1 MHRCLKIAIKPSR
14 ELRWLCFNA
23 GKLFNCANYLIKTGS
38 AKPNIYDL
46 YNKLSSNFFKLNLH
60 SQTTTKVF
68 SHVFRGWLNF
78 FDYLKNPHKYPHPV
92 KPPKFKNKK
101 NCFHIVSFPRKN
113 VKIDGS
119 TITLCYPKNHRI
131 GKGRRKKSD
140 LNFISINTN
149 LDLSQLDVSEVNI
162 VPKYGKFFELQII
175 YKKKKKKEKKKE
187 EGKEKKGIN
196 INAPITNHS
205 NDVSFDNEKD
215 KDEEREINLVCRKK
229 IRSMALDPGVSNFFS
244 VVIEGVKKGFLIDGK
259 IWKSLTT
266 FRLKKISELKS
277 RLDNILN
284 KAKKMAQESLIFLFP
299 APYFLVHRLEEKIC
313 RLWYKIAKVNEDFAH
328 RVAKYILA
336 LALKYNV
343 KEIVIGD
350 GFRNKNKPSGMM
362 DIANQLWHLA
372 PHGKV
377 VEYLKYLCKEHKIKV
392 KIKDER
398 YSSGVDS
405 TGGAVSK
412 TKTKTKTR
420 RGIRKKIKEYTPE
433 RRISRGLYK
442 SSCGIVNA
450 DINAARNIGG
460 IIGKEGLREVER
472 IYLYQKRKRNKGM
485 GGREEKEKERKSK
498 RKGSPVERVE
508 AVAVAGGSKVRLVFE
523 PERINLS

>member
-14 ELRWLCFNA
+14 EIRWLCFNA

-68 SHVFRGWLNF
+68 SHVVRGWLNF
-78 FDYLKNPHKYPHPV
+78 FDYLKNPQKYPHPV
-92 KPPKFKNKK
+92 KPPKFKSKR
-101 NCFHIVSFPRKN
+101 NCFHIVSFPRKY

-119 TITLCYPKNHRI
+119 TITLCYPKNHKT

-175 YKKKKKKEKKKE
+175 YKKKKKREKKKE

-196 INAPITNHS
+196 ALITNHS
-205 NDVSFDNEKD
+205 NDVGNNNYK
-215 KDEEREINLVCRKK
+215 KEINLVCRKK
-229 IRSMALDPGVSNFFS
+229 IRKMALDPGVSNFFS

-266 FRLKKISELKS
+266 FRLKTISKLKS
-277 RLDNILN
+277 RLDSILN

-299 APYFLVHRLEEKIC
+299 APYFLVHRLEEKIF
-313 RLWYKIAKVNEDFAH
+313 RLWYKVAKVNEDFAH
-328 RVAKYILA
+328 KVAKYILA

-350 GFRNKNKPSGMM
+350 GFRNKNKPSGMR

-405 TGGAVSK
+405 TGSAV
-412 TKTKTKTR
+412 TKTKTR
-420 RGIRKKIKEYTPE
+420 KGMIKKEYTPE

-442 SSCGIVNA
+442 SSCGILNA

-460 IIGKEGLREVER
+460 IRGKEGLDDVER
-472 IYLYQKRKRNKGM
+472 VYVYQKKRGNKGIVE
-485 GGREEKEKERKSK
+485 REGKGSESKS
-498 RKGSPVERVE
+498 KGSPVERVD
-508 AVAVAGGSKVRLVFE
+508 AVAGARGSKVCMSQKLIANRPSPNPF
-523 PERINLS
+523 

>member
-14 ELRWLCFNA
+14 EIRWLCFNA

-68 SHVFRGWLNF
+68 SHVVRGWLNF
-78 FDYLKNPHKYPHPV
+78 FDYIKNPQKYPHPV
-92 KPPKFKNKK
+92 RPPKFKSKK

-149 LDLSQLDVSEVNI
+149 FDLSQLDISEVNI

-175 YKKKKKKEKKKE
+175 YKKKKKKERKKE
-187 EGKEKKGIN
+187 DGKEKRGIN
-196 INAPITNHS
+196 INAPITNYG
-205 NDVSFDNEKD
+205 NDVSFDNKKD
-215 KDEEREINLVCRKK
+215 KDEEREINLACRKK
-229 IRSMALDPGVSNFFS
+229 IRKMALDPGVSNFFS

-266 FRLKKISELKS
+266 FRLKTISELKS
-277 RLDNILN
+277 RLDSILN
-284 KAKKMAQESLIFLFP
+284 KAKKMAQDSLIFLFP
-299 APYFLVHRLEEKIC
+299 APYFLVHRLEQKIAN
-313 RLWYKIAKVNEDFAH
+313 LWYKIAKVNEDFAH
-328 RVAKYILA
+328 KVAKYILA

-343 KEIVIGD
+343 KEIIIGD
-350 GFRNKNKPSGMM
+350 GFRNKNKPSGMR

-377 VEYLKYLCKEHKIKV
+377 VEYLKYLCKEHKIKL

-405 TGGAVSK
+405 AGCTVST
-412 TKTKTKTR
+412 TKT

-442 SSCGIVNA
+442 SSLGIVNA

-460 IIGKEGLREVER
+460 IRGEEGLREVER
-472 IYLYQKRKRNKGM
+472 IYLYQKRRSNKGIVE
-485 GGREEKEKERKSK
+485 REGKEKESK
-498 RKGSPVERVE
+498 RKGSPVERVD
-508 AVAVAGGSKVRLVFE
+508 AVAVAKGSKVRLVFE

>member
-14 ELRWLCFNA
+14 EIRWLCFNA

-60 SQTTTKVF
+60 SQTTTKIF
-68 SHVFRGWLNF
+68 SHVVRGWLNF
-78 FDYLKNPHKYPHPV
+78 FDYIKNPHKYPHPV
-92 KPPKFKNKK
+92 KPPKFKSKK
-101 NCFHIVSFPRKN
+101 NCFHIVSFPRKY

-140 LNFISINTN
+140 LNFININTN
-149 LDLSQLDVSEVNI
+149 LDLSQLNISEVNI

-187 EGKEKKGIN
+187 EGKEKEGIN
-196 INAPITNHS
+196 ALITNYG
-205 NDVSFDNEKD
+205 NDVGNNNNK
-215 KDEEREINLVCRKK
+215 KERDLVCREK
-229 IRSMALDPGVSNFFS
+229 IRKMALDPGVSNFFS

-266 FRLKKISELKS
+266 FRLKTISELKS
-277 RLDNILN
+277 RLDSILN
-284 KAKKMAQESLIFLFP
+284 KAKKMAQERLILLP

-328 RVAKYILA
+328 KVAKYILA

-343 KEIVIGD
+343 KEILIGD
-350 GFRNKNKPSGMM
+350 GFRNKNKPSGMR

-377 VEYLKYLCKEHKIKV
+377 VEYLKYLCKEHKIKL

-412 TKTKTKTR
+412 TKTTTKTR
-420 RGIRKKIKEYTPE
+420 KGIREKIKEYTPE

-442 SSCGIVNA
+442 SSCGILNA

-460 IIGKEGLREVER
+460 IRGEEGLREVER
-472 IYLYQKRKRNKGM
+472 IYLYQKRKSNKGIVE
-485 GGREEKEKERKSK
+485 REGKEKESK

-508 AVAVAGGSKVRLVFE
+508 AVAVAKGSKVRLVFE

>member
-14 ELRWLCFNA
+14 EIRWLCFNA

-60 SQTTTKVF
+60 SQTTIKVF
-68 SHVFRGWLNF
+68 SHVVRGWLNF

-92 KPPKFKNKK
+92 KPPKFKSKK
-101 NCFHIVSFPRKN
+101 NCFHIVSFPRRN

-119 TITLCYPKNHRI
+119 TITLCYPKNHRT

-175 YKKKKKKEKKKE
+175 YKKKKEKERRKE
-187 EGKEKKGIN
+187 DGKEKRRIN
-196 INAPITNHS
+196 INAPITNYG

-229 IRSMALDPGVSNFFS
+229 IRKMALDPGVSNFFS

-277 RLDNILN
+277 RLDSILN
-284 KAKKMAQESLIFLFP
+284 KAKKIAQESLILFP
-299 APYFLVHRLEEKIC
+299 APYFLVHRLEEKIFK
-313 RLWYKIAKVNEDFAH
+313 LWYKIAKVNEDFAH

-350 GFRNKNKPSGMM
+350 GFRNKNKPSGMR

-377 VEYLKYLCKEHKIKV
+377 VEYLKYLCKEYKIKL

-405 TGGAVSK
+405 TGGAVP
-412 TKTKTKTR
+412 TKTKTR
-420 RGIRKKIKEYTPE
+420 KDIRRKIKEYTPE

-442 SSCGIVNA
+442 SSLGIVNA

-460 IIGKEGLREVER
+460 IRGEEGLDDVER
-472 IYLYQKRKRNKGM
+472 VYLYQKRKRDK
-485 GGREEKEKERKSK
+485 RKSNEVIGK
-498 RKGSPVERVE
+498 GKDSEGSPVERVE
-508 AVAVAGGSKVRLVFE
+508 AVAVAKGSKVRLVFE

>member
-1 MHRCLKIAIKPSR
+1 MHGCLKIAVKPSR
-14 ELRWLCFNA
+14 EIRWLCFNA

-60 SQTTTKVF
+60 SQTTIKVF
-68 SHVFRGWLNF
+68 SHVVRGWLNF
-78 FDYLKNPHKYPHPV
+78 FDYLKNPHKYPGPV
-92 KPPKFKNKK
+92 KPPKSKSKR
-101 NCFHIVSFPRKN
+101 NCFHIVSFPRKY

-119 TITLCYPKNHRI
+119 TITLCYPKNHRT

-175 YKKKKKKEKKKE
+175 YKKKKKKESEKEKKAKRGIDVQSLNHSYVLDSNINKE
-187 EGKEKKGIN
+187 EGEKNFVFKRN
-196 INAPITNHS
+196 
-205 NDVSFDNEKD
+205 
-215 KDEEREINLVCRKK
+215 RK
-229 IRSMALDPGVSNFFS
+229 MALDPGVSNFFS

-277 RLDNILN
+277 RLDSILN
-284 KAKKMAQESLIFLFP
+284 KAKKIAQDSLIFLFP
-299 APYFLVHRLEEKIC
+299 APYFLVHRLEQKIAN
-313 RLWYKIAKVNEDFAH
+313 LWYKIAKVNEDFAH
-328 RVAKYILA
+328 KVAKYILA
-336 LALKYNV
+336 LALRYNV

-350 GFRNKNKPSGMM
+350 GFRNKNKPSGMR

-377 VEYLKYLCKEHKIKV
+377 VEYLKYLCSEHKIKL

-405 TGGAVSK
+405 TGGAVP
-412 TKTKTKTR
+412 KTKTR
-420 RGIRKKIKEYTPE
+420 KGIRKKIKEYTPE

-442 SSCGIVNA
+442 SSLGIVNA

-460 IIGKEGLREVER
+460 IRGEEGLDDVER
-472 IYLYQKRKRNKGM
+472 VYLYQKRKSNK
-485 GGREEKEKERKSK
+485 RKSNEGTGK
-498 RKGSPVERVE
+498 GKDSEGSPVERVE
-508 AVAVAGGSKVRLVFE
+508 AVAVARGSKVCM
-523 PERINLS
+523 S

>member
-14 ELRWLCFNA
+14 EIRWLCFNA

-60 SQTTTKVF
+60 SQTTTKVLY
-68 SHVFRGWLNF
+68 HVVRGWLNF
-78 FDYLKNPHKYPHPV
+78 FDYIKNPHKYPHPV

-101 NCFHIVSFPRKN
+101 NCFHIVSFPKKC

-119 TITLCYPKNHRI
+119 TITLCYPKNHRT

-149 LDLSQLDVSEVNI
+149 LDLSQLHISEVNI

-175 YKKKKKKEKKKE
+175 YKKKKKERKKEKKAKR
-187 EGKEKKGIN
+187 GIDAQSLNHSYVLDSNINKEKGEKNFVFKRKG
-196 INAPITNHS
+196 
-205 NDVSFDNEKD
+205 K
-215 KDEEREINLVCRKK
+215 
-229 IRSMALDPGVSNFFS
+229 MALDPRVSNFFS

-277 RLDNILN
+277 RLDSILN
-284 KAKKMAQESLIFLFP
+284 KAKKMAQDSLIFLFP
-299 APYFLVHRLEEKIC
+299 APYFLVHRLEEKIY
-313 RLWYKIAKVNEDFAH
+313 RLWYKVAKVNEDFAH
-328 RVAKYILA
+328 KVAKYILA

-350 GFRNKNKPSGMM
+350 GFRNKNKPSGMK

-377 VEYLKYLCKEHKIKV
+377 VEYLKYLCSEHKIKLKV
-392 KIKDER
+392 KDER

-405 TGGAVSK
+405 AGCTVP
-412 TKTKTKTR
+412 KTKTR
-420 RGIRKKIKEYTPE
+420 KGIREKIKEYTPE

-460 IIGKEGLREVER
+460 IRGKEGLYEVER
-472 IYLYQKRKRNKGM
+472 IYLYQKKKSNSKIGKESGSKG
-485 GGREEKEKERKSK
+485 
-498 RKGSPVERVE
+498 KGSPVERVE
-508 AVAVAGGSKVRLVFE
+508 AVAVAGGSKVCMSQKLIANKPSPNPF
-523 PERINLS
+523 

>member
-1 MHRCLKIAIKPSR
+1 MHRCLKIAIKPSP
-14 ELRWLCFNA
+14 EIRWLCFNS

-68 SHVFRGWLNF
+68 SHVVRGWLNF
-78 FDYLKNPHKYPHPV
+78 FDYIKNPHKYPHPV
-92 KPPKFKNKK
+92 KPPKFKSKK

-119 TITLCYPKNHRI
+119 TIILCYPKNHRT

-149 LDLSQLDVSEVNI
+149 LDLSQLDISEVNI

-175 YKKKKKKEKKKE
+175 YKKKKKKEEKKKE

-196 INAPITNHS
+196 INAPITNRS
-205 NDVSFDNEKD
+205 NDAGNISD
-215 KDEEREINLVCRKK
+215 KRDLVCRKK
-229 IRSMALDPGVSNFFS
+229 IRKMALDPGVSNFFS

-266 FRLKKISELKS
+266 FRLKTISELKS
-277 RLDNILN
+277 RLDSILN
-284 KAKKMAQESLIFLFP
+284 KAKKMAQESLILFP
-299 APYFLVHRLEEKIC
+299 APYFLVHRVEQKIAN
-313 RLWYKIAKVNEDFAH
+313 LWYKIAKVNEDFAH
-328 RVAKYILA
+328 KVAKYILA

-343 KEIVIGD
+343 KEIVIGN
-350 GFRNKNKPSGMM
+350 GFRNKNKPSGMR

-377 VEYLKYLCKEHKIKV
+377 VEYLKYLCKEYKIKV
-392 KIKDER
+392 KVKDER

-405 TGGAVSK
+405 AGCTVPK
-412 TKTKTKTR
+412 TKTKARK
-420 RGIRKKIKEYTPE
+420 GMRKKIKEYTPE

-442 SSCGIVNA
+442 SSYGIVNA

-460 IIGKEGLREVER
+460 IRGEEGLREVER
-472 IYLYQKRKRNKGM
+472 IYLYQKRKSNKRIVE
-485 GGREEKEKERKSK
+485 REGKEKESK
-498 RKGSPVERVE
+498 KEGSPVERVE
-508 AVAVAGGSKVRLVFE
+508 AVAVAKGSKVRLVFE

>member
-14 ELRWLCFNA
+14 EIRWLCFNA

-60 SQTTTKVF
+60 SQTTIKVF
-68 SHVFRGWLNF
+68 SHVVRGWLNF
-78 FDYLKNPHKYPHPV
+78 FDYLKNPHKYPGPV
-92 KPPKFKNKK
+92 KPPKFKSKK
-101 NCFHIVSFPRKN
+101 NCFHIVSFPRKY

-119 TITLCYPKNHRI
+119 TITLCYPKNHRT

-140 LNFISINTN
+140 LNFITINTN
-149 LDLSQLDVSEVNI
+149 LDLSQLDISEVNI

-175 YKKKKKKEKKKE
+175 YKKKKEKEKEKDG
-187 EGKEKKGIN
+187 GKEKKGIN
-196 INAPITNHS
+196 ALITNHS
-205 NDVSFDNEKD
+205 NDVGNNND
-215 KDEEREINLVCRKK
+215 KRDLVCRK
-229 IRSMALDPGVSNFFS
+229 IRRMALDPGVSNFFS

-266 FRLKKISELKS
+266 FRLKTISELKS
-277 RLDNILN
+277 RLDRILN
-284 KAKKMAQESLIFLFP
+284 KAKKIAQESLILFP
-299 APYFLVHRLEEKIC
+299 APYFLVHRLEEKIFK
-313 RLWYKIAKVNEDFAH
+313 LWYKIAKVNEDFAH
-328 RVAKYILA
+328 KVAKYILA

-350 GFRNKNKPSGMM
+350 GFRNKNKPSGMR

-377 VEYLKYLCKEHKIKV
+377 VEYLKYLCKEHKIKLKV
-392 KIKDER
+392 KDER

-405 TGGAVSK
+405 AGCTVST
-412 TKTKTKTR
+412 TKT
-420 RGIRKKIKEYTPE
+420 RGIRKKEYTPE

-460 IIGKEGLREVER
+460 IRGKEGLDEVER
-472 IYLYQKRKRNKGM
+472 VYLYQKRKSNK
-485 GGREEKEKERKSK
+485 RKSNEGIGK
-498 RKGSPVERVE
+498 GKDSEGSPVERVE
-508 AVAVAGGSKVRLVFE
+508 AVAVAKGSKVRLGSE

>member
-1 MHRCLKIAIKPSR
+1 MHRCLKIAVKPSR
-14 ELRWLCFNA
+14 EIRWLCFNA

-68 SHVFRGWLNF
+68 SHVVRGWLNF

-92 KPPKFKNKK
+92 KPPKFKSKK

-119 TITLCYPKNHRI
+119 TITLCYPKNHRT

-140 LNFISINTN
+140 LNFININTN
-149 LDLSQLDVSEVNI
+149 LDLSQLDISEVNI

-175 YKKKKKKEKKKE
+175 YKKKKREKKKE
-187 EGKEKKGIN
+187 GGKEKKGIN
-196 INAPITNHS
+196 INASITNYG

-229 IRSMALDPGVSNFFS
+229 IRRMALDPGVSNFFS

-266 FRLKKISELKS
+266 FRLKTISELKS
-277 RLDNILN
+277 RLDSILN
-284 KAKKMAQESLIFLFP
+284 KAKKMAQESLILFL
-299 APYFLVHRLEEKIC
+299 APYFLVHRLEEKIF
-313 RLWYKIAKVNEDFAH
+313 RLWYKIAKLNEDFAH
-328 RVAKYILA
+328 KVAKYILA

-350 GFRNKNKPSGMM
+350 GFRNKNKPSGMK

-377 VEYLKYLCKEHKIKV
+377 VEYLKYLCKEHKIKLKV
-392 KIKDER
+392 KDER

-405 TGGAVSK
+405 AGCTVSK
-412 TKTKTKTR
+412 TTKT
-420 RGIRKKIKEYTPE
+420 RGIRKKEYTPE

-460 IIGKEGLREVER
+460 IRGEEGLREVER
-472 IYLYQKRKRNKGM
+472 IYLYQKRKSNKRIVE
-485 GGREEKEKERKSK
+485 REGKEKERESK

-508 AVAVAGGSKVRLVFE
+508 AVAVAKGSKVRLGSE

>member
-14 ELRWLCFNA
+14 EIRWLCFNA

-60 SQTTTKVF
+60 SQTTIKVF
-68 SHVFRGWLNF
+68 SHVVRGWLNF

-101 NCFHIVSFPRKN
+101 NCFHIVSFPRKD

-119 TITLCYPKNHRI
+119 TIILCYPKNHRI

-140 LNFISINTN
+140 LNFITINTN
-149 LDLSQLDVSEVNI
+149 LDLSQLDISEVNI

-175 YKKKKKKEKKKE
+175 YKKKKREKKKE
-187 EGKEKKGIN
+187 GGKEKKGIN
-196 INAPITNHS
+196 ALITNHS

-229 IRSMALDPGVSNFFS
+229 IRKMALDPGVSNFFS
-244 VVIEGVKKGFLIDGK
+244 IVIEGVKKGFLIDGK

-266 FRLKKISELKS
+266 FRLKTISELKS
-277 RLDNILN
+277 RLDSILN
-284 KAKKMAQESLIFLFP
+284 KAKKMAQESLILFP
-299 APYFLVHRLEEKIC
+299 APYFLVHRLEEKIFK
-313 RLWYKIAKVNEDFAH
+313 LWYKIAKVNEDFAH
-328 RVAKYILA
+328 KVAKYILA

-350 GFRNKNKPSGMM
+350 GFRNKNKPSGMK

-392 KIKDER
+392 KVRDER

-405 TGGAVSK
+405 TGGTVP
-412 TKTKTKTR
+412 TKTKTR
-420 RGIRKKIKEYTPE
+420 KGIRKKIKEYTPE

-442 SSCGIVNA
+442 SSLGIVNA

-460 IIGKEGLREVER
+460 IRGEEGLDDVERVYVYQKKRGNKRIVEREGKERES
-472 IYLYQKRKRNKGM
+472 
-485 GGREEKEKERKSK
+485 KSK

-508 AVAVAGGSKVRLVFE
+508 AVAVAKGSKVRLVFE

>member
-14 ELRWLCFNA
+14 EIRWLCFNA

-60 SQTTTKVF
+60 SQTTIKIF
-68 SHVFRGWLNF
+68 SHVVRGWLNF
-78 FDYLKNPHKYPHPV
+78 FDYLKNPHKYPGPV

-119 TITLCYPKNHRI
+119 TITLCYPKNHRT

-140 LNFISINTN
+140 LNFITINTN
-149 LDLSQLDVSEVNI
+149 LDLSQLHISEVNI

-175 YKKKKKKEKKKE
+175 YKKKKKEEKKKE
-187 EGKEKKGIN
+187 EKAKKDIDAQSLNHSYVLDSN
-196 INAPITNHS
+196 INKEEG
-205 NDVSFDNEKD
+205 EKNFAF
-215 KDEEREINLVCRKK
+215 KRSRK
-229 IRSMALDPGVSNFFS
+229 MALDPGVSNFFS

-266 FRLKKISELKS
+266 FRLKTISKLKS
-277 RLDNILN
+277 RLDSILN
-284 KAKKMAQESLIFLFP
+284 KAKKMAQESLILFP
-299 APYFLVHRLEEKIC
+299 APYFFVHRLEEKIC

-328 RVAKYILA
+328 KVAKYILA

-350 GFRNKNKPSGMM
+350 GFRNKNKPSGMRG
-362 DIANQLWHLA
+362 IANQLWHFA

-377 VEYLKYLCKEHKIKV
+377 VEYLRYLCSEHKIKLKV
-392 KIKDER
+392 KDER

-405 TGGAVSK
+405 TGGAVP
-412 TKTKTKTR
+412 KTKTR
-420 RGIRKKIKEYTPE
+420 GIRKKEYTPE

-460 IIGKEGLREVER
+460 IRGEEGLREVER
-472 IYLYQKRKRNKGM
+472 IYLYQKRRSNKGIVE
-485 GGREEKEKERKSK
+485 REGKEKESK

-508 AVAVAGGSKVRLVFE
+508 AVAVAKGSKVRLVFE

>member
-14 ELRWLCFNA
+14 EIRWLCFNA

-60 SQTTTKVF
+60 SQTTTKVLY
-68 SHVFRGWLNF
+68 HVVRGWLNF

-92 KPPKFKNKK
+92 KPPKFKSKR
-101 NCFHIVSFPRKN
+101 NCFHIVSFPRKD

-119 TITLCYPKNHRI
+119 TIILCYPKNHRT

-140 LNFISINTN
+140 LNFITINTN
-149 LDLSQLDVSEVNI
+149 LDLSQLDISEVNI

-175 YKKKKKKEKKKE
+175 YKKKKKESEKEKKAKN
-187 EGKEKKGIN
+187 GIDAQILNHIYVLDSN
-196 INAPITNHS
+196 INGEKNF
-205 NDVSFDNEKD
+205 VSKRN
-215 KDEEREINLVCRKK
+215 RK
-229 IRSMALDPGVSNFFS
+229 MALDPGVSNFFS

-266 FRLKKISELKS
+266 FRLKTISELKS
-277 RLDNILN
+277 RLDSILS
-284 KAKKMAQESLIFLFP
+284 KAKKMAQESLILFP
-299 APYFLVHRLEEKIC
+299 APYFFVHRLEQKIAN
-313 RLWYKIAKVNEDFAH
+313 LWYKIAKVNEDFAH
-328 RVAKYILA
+328 KVAKYILA

-350 GFRNKNKPSGMM
+350 GFRNKNKPSGMR

-377 VEYLKYLCKEHKIKV
+377 VEYLKYLCKEHKIKL

-405 TGGAVSK
+405 AGCTVST
-412 TKTKTKTR
+412 TKT

-442 SSCGIVNA
+442 SSWGILNA

-460 IIGKEGLREVER
+460 IRGEEGLREVER
-472 IYLYQKRKRNKGM
+472 IYVYQKRKSNKRIVE
-485 GGREEKEKERKSK
+485 REGKEKESKSK

-508 AVAVAGGSKVRLVFE
+508 AVAVAKGSKVRLVFE

>member
-14 ELRWLCFNA
+14 EIRWLRFNA

-46 YNKLSSNFFKLNLH
+46 YNKLSANFFKLNLH
-60 SQTTTKVF
+60 SQTTTKIF
-68 SHVFRGWLNF
+68 SHVVRGWLNF
-78 FDYLKNPHKYPHPV
+78 FDYIKNPHKYPHPV
-92 KPPKFKNKK
+92 KPPKFKSKK
-101 NCFHIVSFPRKN
+101 NCFRIVSFPRKN

-149 LDLSQLDVSEVNI
+149 LDLSQLDISQVNI

-175 YKKKKKKEKKKE
+175 YKKKKKKESEKEKKAKNGIDVQSLNHSYVLDSNINKE
-187 EGKEKKGIN
+187 EGEKNFVFKRN
-196 INAPITNHS
+196 
-205 NDVSFDNEKD
+205 
-215 KDEEREINLVCRKK
+215 RK
-229 IRSMALDPGVSNFFS
+229 MALDPGVSNFFS

-277 RLDNILN
+277 RLDSILN
-284 KAKKMAQESLIFLFP
+284 KAKKIAQDSLIFLFP
-299 APYFLVHRLEEKIC
+299 APYFLVHRLEQKIAN
-313 RLWYKIAKVNEDFAH
+313 LWYKIAKVNEDFAH
-328 RVAKYILA
+328 KVAKYILA

-343 KEIVIGD
+343 KEIIIGD
-350 GFRNKNKPSGMM
+350 GFRNKNKPSGMK

-377 VEYLKYLCKEHKIKV
+377 VEYLKYLCSEHKIKV
-392 KIKDER
+392 KVKDER

-405 TGGAVSK
+405 TGGAVP
-412 TKTKTKTR
+412 KTKTR
-420 RGIRKKIKEYTPE
+420 KGIRKNIKEYTPE

-442 SSCGIVNA
+442 SSLGIVNA

-460 IIGKEGLREVER
+460 IRGEEGLDEVER
-472 IYLYQKRKRNKGM
+472 VYLYQKRRSNKGI
-485 GGREEKEKERKSK
+485 GEREGKDSK
-498 RKGSPVERVE
+498 GKDSKGSPVERVE
-508 AVAVAGGSKVRLVFE
+508 AVAVAKGSKVRLGFE
-523 PERINLS
+523 SGRINLS

>member
-1 MHRCLKIAIKPSR
+1 MHRCLKIAVKPSR
-14 ELRWLCFNA
+14 EIRWLCFNA

-68 SHVFRGWLNF
+68 SHVVRGWLNF

-92 KPPKFKNKK
+92 KPPRFKSKK
-101 NCFHIVSFPRKN
+101 NCFHIVSFPKKC

-119 TITLCYPKNHRI
+119 TITLCYPKNHRT

-140 LNFISINTN
+140 LNFITINTN
-149 LDLSQLDVSEVNI
+149 LDLSQLHISEVNI

-175 YKKKKKKEKKKE
+175 YKKKKKKERKKE
-187 EGKEKKGIN
+187 EKAEIGIDAQNLNHSYVLNSN
-196 INAPITNHS
+196 ING
-205 NDVSFDNEKD
+205 EKNFAF
-215 KDEEREINLVCRKK
+215 KRNRK
-229 IRSMALDPGVSNFFS
+229 MALDPGVSNFFS

-266 FRLKKISELKS
+266 FRLKTISKLKS
-277 RLDNILN
+277 RLDSILN
-284 KAKKMAQESLIFLFP
+284 KAKKMAQDSLIFLFP
-299 APYFLVHRLEEKIC
+299 APYFFVHRLEEKIFK
-313 RLWYKIAKVNEDFAH
+313 LWYKIAKVNEDFAH
-328 RVAKYILA
+328 KVAKYILA

-350 GFRNKNKPSGMM
+350 GFRNKNKPSGMK

-377 VEYLKYLCKEHKIKV
+377 VEYLKYLCKEHKIKLKV
-392 KIKDER
+392 KDER

-405 TGGAVSK
+405 TGSAVP
-412 TKTKTKTR
+412 KTKTKTR
-420 RGIRKKIKEYTPE
+420 KGIRKKEYTPE

-442 SSCGIVNA
+442 SSCGILNA

-460 IIGKEGLREVER
+460 IRGKEGLTEVER
-472 IYLYQKRKRNKGM
+472 VYLYQKRKSNKRIVE
-485 GGREEKEKERKSK
+485 REGKEEERKSK

-508 AVAVAGGSKVRLVFE
+508 AVAVAKGSKVRLVFE

>member
-14 ELRWLCFNA
+14 EIRWLCFNA

-60 SQTTTKVF
+60 SQTTLKVF
-68 SHVFRGWLNF
+68 SHVVRGWLNF
-78 FDYLKNPHKYPHPV
+78 FDYIKNPHKYPHPV
-92 KPPKFKNKK
+92 KPPKFKSKK

-149 LDLSQLDVSEVNI
+149 LDLSQLDISEVNI

-175 YKKKKKKEKKKE
+175 YKKKKEKEKKKAEKAKNVIDVQSLNHSYVLDSNINKE
-187 EGKEKKGIN
+187 EGEKNFVFKKN
-196 INAPITNHS
+196 
-205 NDVSFDNEKD
+205 
-215 KDEEREINLVCRKK
+215 RK
-229 IRSMALDPGVSNFFS
+229 MALDPGVSNFFS

-266 FRLKKISELKS
+266 FRLKTISELKS
-277 RLDNILN
+277 RLDSILN
-284 KAKKMAQESLIFLFP
+284 KAKKMAEDSLILFP
-299 APYFLVHRLEEKIC
+299 APYFLVHRLEQKIAN
-313 RLWYKIAKVNEDFAH
+313 LWYKIAKVNEDFAH
-328 RVAKYILA
+328 KVAKYILA

-350 GFRNKNKPSGMM
+350 GFRNKNKSSVMR

-377 VEYLKYLCKEHKIKV
+377 VEYLKYLCKEHKIKL

-405 TGGAVSK
+405 AGCTVST
-412 TKTKTKTR
+412 TKTK
-420 RGIRKKIKEYTPE
+420 GIRKKEYTPE

-442 SSCGIVNA
+442 SSLGIVNA

-460 IIGKEGLREVER
+460 IRGKEGLTEVER
-472 IYLYQKRKRNKGM
+472 VYLYQKRRSNKGIVE
-485 GGREEKEKERKSK
+485 REGKDSKGKE

-508 AVAVAGGSKVRLVFE
+508 AVAVAKGSKVRLVFE

>member
-1 MHRCLKIAIKPSR
+1 MHRCLKIAVKPSR
-14 ELRWLCFNA
+14 EIRWLCFNA
-23 GKLFNCANYLIKTGS
+23 GKLYNCANYLIKTGS
-38 AKPNIYDL
+38 TKPNIHNL

-68 SHVFRGWLNF
+68 YHVVRGWLNF
-78 FDYLKNPHKYPHPV
+78 FDYIKNPHKYPHPV
-92 KPPKFKNKK
+92 KPPKFKRKK
-101 NCFHIVSFPRKN
+101 NCFHIVSFPRKY

-119 TITLCYPKNHRI
+119 TITLCYPKNHRT

-140 LNFISINTN
+140 LNFITINTN

-175 YKKKKKKEKKKE
+175 YKKKKKERKKE
-187 EGKEKKGIN
+187 DGKEKKEIN
-196 INAPITNHS
+196 INALITNYG
-205 NDVSFDNEKD
+205 NDVSFDNKKD

-229 IRSMALDPGVSNFFS
+229 IRKMALDPGVSNFFS

-259 IWKSLTT
+259 IWKSLTN
-266 FRLKKISELKS
+266 FRLKTISKLKS

-284 KAKKMAQESLIFLFP
+284 KVKKMAQESLILFP
-299 APYFLVHRLEEKIC
+299 APYFLVHRLEQKIAN
-313 RLWYKIAKVNEDFAH
+313 LWYKIAKVNEDFAH
-328 RVAKYILA
+328 KVAKYILA

-343 KEIVIGD
+343 KEIVIGY
-350 GFRNKNKPSGMM
+350 GFRNKNKPSVMR

-377 VEYLKYLCKEHKIKV
+377 VEYLKYLCSEHKIKLKV
-392 KIKDER
+392 RDER

-405 TGGAVSK
+405 AGCAVP
-412 TKTKTKTR
+412 KTKTKTR
-420 RGIRKKIKEYTPE
+420 KGMTKKIKEYTPE

-442 SSCGIVNA
+442 SSFGIANA

-460 IIGKEGLREVER
+460 IRGKEGLREVER
-472 IYLYQKRKRNKGM
+472 IYLYQKRKSNKRIVE
-485 GGREEKEKERKSK
+485 REGKEKESK

-508 AVAVAGGSKVRLVFE
+508 AVAVAKGSKVRLVFE

>member
-14 ELRWLCFNA
+14 EIRWLCFNA

-60 SQTTTKVF
+60 SQTTTKVL
-68 SHVFRGWLNF
+68 SHVARGWLNF
-78 FDYLKNPHKYPHPV
+78 FDYLKNPRKYPHPV
-92 KPPKFKNKK
+92 KPPKFKSKR
-101 NCFHIVSFPRKN
+101 NCFHIVSFPRKY

-119 TITLCYPKNHRI
+119 TITLCCPKNHRI

-149 LDLSQLDVSEVNI
+149 LDLSQLHISEVNI

-175 YKKKKKKEKKKE
+175 YKKKKEKERKKE
-187 EGKEKKGIN
+187 EKAKNGIDVQSLNHSYVLDSN
-196 INAPITNHS
+196 INKEGGEKNF
-205 NDVSFDNEKD
+205 VSKRN
-215 KDEEREINLVCRKK
+215 RK
-229 IRSMALDPGVSNFFS
+229 MALDPGVSNFFS

-266 FRLKKISELKS
+266 FRLKTISELKS
-277 RLDNILN
+277 RLDSILN
-284 KAKKMAQESLIFLFP
+284 KAKKMAQESLILFP
-299 APYFLVHRLEEKIC
+299 APYFLVHRLEQKIAN
-313 RLWYKIAKVNEDFAH
+313 LWYKIAKVNEDFAH
-328 RVAKYILA
+328 KVAKYILA

-350 GFRNKNKPSGMM
+350 GFRNKNKPSGMR

-377 VEYLKYLCKEHKIKV
+377 VEYLKYLCKEHGIKV
-392 KIKDER
+392 KVKDER

-405 TGGAVSK
+405 AGCTVPK
-412 TKTKTKTR
+412 TKTK
-420 RGIRKKIKEYTPE
+420 GIRKKEYTPE
-433 RRISRGLYK
+433 RRISRGLFR
-442 SSCGIVNA
+442 SSYGIVNA

-460 IIGKEGLREVER
+460 IRGEEGLREVER
-472 IYLYQKRKRNKGM
+472 IYLYQKRKSNKRKSNEGIVE
-485 GGREEKEKERKSK
+485 REGKEKESKSK
-498 RKGSPVERVE
+498 RKGSPVKRVD
-508 AVAVAGGSKVRLVFE
+508 AVAGAGGSKVCMSL
-523 PERINLS
+523 NSKGS

>member
-14 ELRWLCFNA
+14 EISWLCFNA

-60 SQTTTKVF
+60 SQTTTKIF
-68 SHVFRGWLNF
+68 SHVVRGWLNF

-92 KPPKFKNKK
+92 KPPKFKSKR
-101 NCFHIVSFPRKN
+101 NCFHIVSFPRKY

-140 LNFISINTN
+140 LNFITINTN
-149 LDLSQLDVSEVNI
+149 LDLSQLDISEVNI

-175 YKKKKKKEKKKE
+175 YKKKKKESEKEKKAKN
-187 EGKEKKGIN
+187 GIDAQSLNHIYVLDSN
-196 INAPITNHS
+196 INGEKNF
-205 NDVSFDNEKD
+205 VSKRN
-215 KDEEREINLVCRKK
+215 RK
-229 IRSMALDPGVSNFFS
+229 MALDPGVSNFFS

-277 RLDNILN
+277 RLDSILN
-284 KAKKMAQESLIFLFP
+284 KAKKMAQERLILFP
-299 APYFLVHRLEEKIC
+299 APYFLVHRLEQKIAN
-313 RLWYKIAKVNEDFAH
+313 LWYKIAKVNEDFAH
-328 RVAKYILA
+328 KVAKYILA

-343 KEIVIGD
+343 KEIIIGD
-350 GFRNKNKPSGMM
+350 GFRNKNKPSGMR

-392 KIKDER
+392 KVKDER

-405 TGGAVSK
+405 AGCTVPK
-412 TKTKTKTR
+412 TKTKA
-420 RGIRKKIKEYTPE
+420 RKGMRKKEYTPE
-433 RRISRGLYK
+433 RRISRGLFR
-442 SSCGIVNA
+442 SSYGIVNA

-460 IIGKEGLREVER
+460 IRGEEGLREVER
-472 IYLYQKRKRNKGM
+472 IYLYQKRKSNKRKSNEGIVE
-485 GGREEKEKERKSK
+485 REGKEKESKSK

-508 AVAVAGGSKVRLVFE
+508 AVAVAKGSKVRLGSE

>member
-14 ELRWLCFNA
+14 EIRWLCFNA
-23 GKLFNCANYLIKTGS
+23 GKLFNCTNYLIKTGS

-60 SQTTTKVF
+60 SQTTLKVF
-68 SHVFRGWLNF
+68 SHVVRGWLNF
-78 FDYLKNPHKYPHPV
+78 FDYIKNPHKYPHPV
-92 KPPKFKNKK
+92 KPPKFKSKK
-101 NCFHIVSFPRKN
+101 NCFHIVSFPRRN

-119 TITLCYPKNHRI
+119 TITLCYPKNHRT

-140 LNFISINTN
+140 LNFITINTN
-149 LDLSQLDVSEVNI
+149 LDLSQLDISEVNI

-175 YKKKKKKEKKKE
+175 YKKKKKEERKKDG
-187 EGKEKKGIN
+187 GKEKKGIN
-196 INAPITNHS
+196 INAPITNYG
-205 NDVSFDNEKD
+205 NDVSFDDEKD

-229 IRSMALDPGVSNFFS
+229 IRKMALDPGVSNFFS

-277 RLDNILN
+277 RLDSILN
-284 KAKKMAQESLIFLFP
+284 KAKKMAQERLSLFP
-299 APYFLVHRLEEKIC
+299 APYFLVHRLEQKIAN
-313 RLWYKIAKVNEDFAH
+313 LWYKIAKVNEDFAH

-350 GFRNKNKPSGMM
+350 GFRNKNKPSGMR

-392 KIKDER
+392 KVKDER

-405 TGGAVSK
+405 AGCTV

-420 RGIRKKIKEYTPE
+420 KGMRKKIKEYTPE

-442 SSCGIVNA
+442 SSLGIVNA

-460 IIGKEGLREVER
+460 IRGEEGLDEVER
-472 IYLYQKRKRNKGM
+472 IYLYQKRSNKGIVE
-485 GGREEKEKERKSK
+485 REGKDSKGKES
-498 RKGSPVERVE
+498 KGSPVERVD
-508 AVAVAGGSKVRLVFE
+508 AVAVAGESKVCMSF
-523 PERINLS
+523 PAHSK

>member
-14 ELRWLCFNA
+14 EIRWLCFNA

-68 SHVFRGWLNF
+68 SHVVRGWLNF
-78 FDYLKNPHKYPHPV
+78 FDYIKNPQKYPHPV
-92 KPPKFKNKK
+92 RPPKFKSKK

-119 TITLCYPKNHRI
+119 TIILCYPKNHRT

-149 LDLSQLDVSEVNI
+149 FDLSQLDISEVNI

-175 YKKKKKKEKKKE
+175 YKKKKREKKKE
-187 EGKEKKGIN
+187 GGKEKKGIN
-196 INAPITNHS
+196 INAPITNRS
-205 NDVSFDNEKD
+205 NDAGNISD
-215 KDEEREINLVCRKK
+215 KRDLVCRKK
-229 IRSMALDPGVSNFFS
+229 IRKMALDPGVSNFFS

-266 FRLKKISELKS
+266 FRLKTISELKS
-277 RLDNILN
+277 RLDSILN
-284 KAKKMAQESLIFLFP
+284 KAKKMAQESLILFP
-299 APYFLVHRLEEKIC
+299 APYFLVHRLEQKIAN
-313 RLWYKIAKVNEDFAH
+313 LWYKIAKVNEDFAH
-328 RVAKYILA
+328 KVAKYILA

-343 KEIVIGD
+343 KEIVIGN
-350 GFRNKNKPSGMM
+350 GFRNKNKPSGMR

-377 VEYLKYLCKEHKIKV
+377 VEYLKYLCKEYKIKV
-392 KIKDER
+392 KVKDER

-405 TGGAVSK
+405 TGGAVPKIK
-412 TKTKTKTR
+412 T
-420 RGIRKKIKEYTPE
+420 RGIRKKEYTPE

-460 IIGKEGLREVER
+460 IKGEEGLREVER
-472 IYLYQKRKRNKGM
+472 IYLYQKRKSNKRIVE
-485 GGREEKEKERKSK
+485 REGKEKERKSK

-508 AVAVAGGSKVRLVFE
+508 AVAVAKGSKVRLGFE

>member
-1 MHRCLKIAIKPSR
+1 VLTTSS
-14 ELRWLCFNA
+14 
-23 GKLFNCANYLIKTGS
+23 KLVLLNLISTTFTTNS
-38 AKPNIYDL
+38 PL
-46 YNKLSSNFFKLNLH
+46 TSSNSTYILKLQL
-60 SQTTTKVF
+60 KVF
-68 SHVFRGWLNF
+68 SHVVRGWLNF
-78 FDYLKNPHKYPHPV
+78 FDYIKNPHKYPHPV
-92 KPPKFKNKK
+92 KPPKFKSKR
-101 NCFHIVSFPRKN
+101 NCFHIVSFPRKY

-119 TITLCYPKNHRI
+119 TITLCYPKNHRT

-149 LDLSQLDVSEVNI
+149 LDLSQLDISEVNI

-175 YKKKKKKEKKKE
+175 YKKKKKKERKKE
-187 EGKEKKGIN
+187 EKAKNGIDVQSLNHSYVLDSN
-196 INAPITNHS
+196 INKEEG
-205 NDVSFDNEKD
+205 EKNFVF
-215 KDEEREINLVCRKK
+215 KKNRK
-229 IRSMALDPGVSNFFS
+229 MALDPGVSNFFS

-266 FRLKKISELKS
+266 FRLKTISELKS
-277 RLDNILN
+277 RLDSILN
-284 KAKKMAQESLIFLFP
+284 KAKKMAQESLILFP
-299 APYFLVHRLEEKIC
+299 APYFLVHRLEQKIAN
-313 RLWYKIAKVNEDFAH
+313 LWYKIAKVNEDFAH
-328 RVAKYILA
+328 KVAKYILA

-350 GFRNKNKPSGMM
+350 GFRNKNKPSGMR

-377 VEYLKYLCKEHKIKV
+377 VEYLKYLCKEHKIKLKV
-392 KIKDER
+392 KDER

-405 TGGAVSK
+405 TGGAVP
-412 TKTKTKTR
+412 KTKTR
-420 RGIRKKIKEYTPE
+420 KGIREKIKEYTPE

-442 SSCGIVNA
+442 SSLGIVNA

-460 IIGKEGLREVER
+460 IRGEEGLREVER
-472 IYLYQKRKRNKGM
+472 IYLYQKRKSNKGIVE
-485 GGREEKEKERKSK
+485 REGKEKESK

-508 AVAVAGGSKVRLVFE
+508 AVAVAKGSKVRLVFE

>member
-149 LDLSQLDVSEVNI
+149 LDLSQLDISEVNI

-175 YKKKKKKEKKKE
+175 YKKKKKKERKKE
-187 EGKEKKGIN
+187 EKAKNGIDVQSLNHSYVLDSN
-196 INAPITNHS
+196 INKEEG
-205 NDVSFDNEKD
+205 EKNFVF
-215 KDEEREINLVCRKK
+215 KKNRK
-229 IRSMALDPGVSNFFS
+229 MALDPGVSNFFS

-266 FRLKKISELKS
+266 FRLKTISELKS
-277 RLDNILN
+277 RLDSILN
-284 KAKKMAQESLIFLFP
+284 KAKKMAQERLILFP
-299 APYFLVHRLEEKIC
+299 APYFLVHRLEEKIF

-328 RVAKYILA
+328 KVAKYILA

-350 GFRNKNKPSGMM
+350 GFRNKNKPSGMR

-377 VEYLKYLCKEHKIKV
+377 VEYLKYLCKEHGIKL

-405 TGGAVSK
+405 AGCTVPK
-412 TKTKTKTR
+412 TKTKARK
-420 RGIRKKIKEYTPE
+420 GMRKKIKEYTPE
-433 RRISRGLYK
+433 RRISRGLFR
-442 SSCGIVNA
+442 SSRGIVNA

-460 IIGKEGLREVER
+460 IRGKEGLTEVER
-472 IYLYQKRKRNKGM
+472 IYLYQKRKSNKRIVE
-485 GGREEKEKERKSK
+485 REGKEKESK

-508 AVAVAGGSKVRLVFE
+508 AVAVAKGSKVCLGFE